1 MPRATSSSR
10 RGTSTSRCARL
21 PTASSTARPR
31 STATSRARTTSS
43 SRSGSHRTK
52 APMRSRATSSNR
64 CSPASLRTFAPHSSP
79 RTARSSRASPRLCP
93 RQPTMRSHVTRSV
106 TTLILVSGAALA
118 FSACREA
125 EPTAAA
131 AAPVAQHGL
140 DVPALTVGTADLEST
155 LQISGNLAPRTR
167 GGIFARLRGPLSHA
181 AVEIGDRVRAGQTV
195 ATMDRREID
204 AQVDAAAAAV
214 NVAHAGLES
223 SEAALANAILEHERA
238 QKLFDTGAISRQ
250 RLDAADTTRRSA
262 SAQRDL
268 ANASV
273 AQAEAA
279 LRRAR
284 EVQRDATLTSPIDGV
299 VVERN
304 YDTGS
309 FAGPGEKAVVV
320 VADLRVLKLEAGV
333 SELEARRLRTGMPA
347 RISVQARPGETL
359 DGPPAAIRPE
369 GDARHRHFA
378 IEVRTSNPGSL
389 LSGMYATAAIPLEH
403 VSGALAVPRDAVTTR
418 DGHRVVLKV
427 DGTTVRELA
436 ITEWLST
443 GTHVE
448 IANGLKAGVGST
460 ADARGYGAP
469 GTKVNPVF
477 SR

>member
-1 MPRATSSSR
+1 
-10 RGTSTSRCARL
+10 
-21 PTASSTARPR
+21 
-31 STATSRARTTSS
+31 
-43 SRSGSHRTK
+43 
-52 APMRSRATSSNR
+52 
-64 CSPASLRTFAPHSSP
+64 
-79 RTARSSRASPRLCP
+79 
-93 RQPTMRSHVTRSV
+93 MRSHVTRSV

-131 AAPVAQHGL
+131 AAPVAEHRV
-140 DVPALTVGTADLEST
+140 DVPALTVGATDLEST

-167 GGIFARLRGPLSHA
+167 VAIFAKLPGTLSRV

-204 AQVDAAAAAV
+204 AQVDAAEAAV

-223 SEAALANAILEHERA
+223 SEATLANAIVEHERA

-268 ANASV
+268 AKASV

-304 YDTGS
+304 YDAGS
-309 FAGPGEKAVVV
+309 LASPGEKAVAV

-333 SELEARRLRTGMPA
+333 SELEAGRLRTGMPA
-347 RISVQARPGETL
+347 RISVQARPGETF
-359 DGPPAAIRPE
+359 DGRLAAIAPE
-369 GDARHRHFA
+369 VDARNRHFA

-389 LSGMYATAAIPLEH
+389 LSGMYATATIPLEH
-403 VSGALAVPRDAVTTR
+403 VAGALAVPRNAIATR
-418 DGHRVVLKV
+418 DGRRVVFKV
-427 DGTTVRELA
+427 DQGTVRDVPVIEG
-436 ITEWLST
+436 LSS
-443 GTHVE
+443 GTQVQ
-448 IANGLKAGVGST
+448 ISDGLQAGDVIV
-460 ADARGYGAP
+460 ADARRDVAP

-477 SR
+477 AK

>member
-1 MPRATSSSR
+1 
-10 RGTSTSRCARL
+10 
-21 PTASSTARPR
+21 
-31 STATSRARTTSS
+31 
-43 SRSGSHRTK
+43 
-52 APMRSRATSSNR
+52 
-64 CSPASLRTFAPHSSP
+64 
-79 RTARSSRASPRLCP
+79 
-93 RQPTMRSHVTRSV
+93 MRSHVTRSV

-131 AAPVAQHGL
+131 AAPVAEHRV
-140 DVPALTVGTADLEST
+140 DVPALTVGATDLDST

-167 GGIFARLRGPLSHA
+167 VAIFAKLPGTLSRV
-181 AVEIGDRVRAGQTV
+181 AVEIGVRVRAGQTI

-204 AQVDAAAAAV
+204 AQVDAAEAAV

-223 SEAALANAILEHERA
+223 AEATLANAIVEHERA

-268 ANASV
+268 AKASV

-304 YDTGS
+304 YDAGS
-309 FAGPGEKAVVV
+309 LASPGDKAVAV

-333 SELEARRLRTGMPA
+333 SELEAGRLRTGMPA
-347 RISVQARPGETL
+347 RISVQARPGETF
-359 DGPPAAIRPE
+359 DGRLAAIAPE
-369 GDARHRHFA
+369 VDARNRHFA

-389 LSGMYATAAIPLEH
+389 LSGMYATATIPLEH
-403 VSGALAVPRDAVTTR
+403 VAGALAVPRNAIATR
-418 DGHRVVLKV
+418 DGRRVVFKV
-427 DGTTVRELA
+427 DQGIVRDVPVIEGLSNGTQVQ
-436 ITEWLST
+436 ISD
-443 GTHVE
+443 
-448 IANGLKAGVGST
+448 GLQAGDVIV
-460 ADARGYGAP
+460 ADARRDVAP

-477 SR
+477 AK

>member
-1 MPRATSSSR
+1 
-10 RGTSTSRCARL
+10 
-21 PTASSTARPR
+21 
-31 STATSRARTTSS
+31 
-43 SRSGSHRTK
+43 
-52 APMRSRATSSNR
+52 
-64 CSPASLRTFAPHSSP
+64 
-79 RTARSSRASPRLCP
+79 
-93 RQPTMRSHVTRSV
+93 MRSHVTRSV

-131 AAPVAQHGL
+131 AAPVAEHRV
-140 DVPALTVGTADLEST
+140 DVPALTVGATDLEST

-167 GGIFARLRGPLSHA
+167 VAIFAKLPGTLSRV

-204 AQVDAAAAAV
+204 AQVDAAEAAV

-223 SEAALANAILEHERA
+223 SEATLANAIVEHERA

-250 RLDAADTTRRSA
+250 LLDTADTTRRSA

-268 ANASV
+268 AKASV

-299 VVERN
+299 IVERN
-304 YDTGS
+304 YDAGS
-309 FAGPGEKAVVV
+309 LASPGEKAVAV

-333 SELEARRLRTGMPA
+333 SELEAGRLRTGMPA
-347 RISVQARPGETL
+347 RISVQARPGETF
-359 DGPPAAIRPE
+359 DGRLAAIAPE
-369 GDARHRHFA
+369 VDARNRHFA

-389 LSGMYATAAIPLEH
+389 LSGMYATATIPLEH
-403 VSGALAVPRDAVTTR
+403 VAGALAVPRNAIATR
-418 DGHRVVLKV
+418 DGRRVVFKV
-427 DGTTVRELA
+427 DQGTVRDVPVVEG
-436 ITEWLST
+436 LSS
-443 GTHVE
+443 GTQVQ
-448 IANGLKAGVGST
+448 ISDGLQAGDVIV
-460 ADARGYGAP
+460 ADARRDVAP

-477 SR
+477 AK